1 MNVKA
6 YVYVL
11 RSFSLFLNPQLQ
23 GIFENN

>member
-1 MNVKA
+1 MNLKA

-11 RSFSLFLNPQLQ
+11 RSFPLFLNPQLQ